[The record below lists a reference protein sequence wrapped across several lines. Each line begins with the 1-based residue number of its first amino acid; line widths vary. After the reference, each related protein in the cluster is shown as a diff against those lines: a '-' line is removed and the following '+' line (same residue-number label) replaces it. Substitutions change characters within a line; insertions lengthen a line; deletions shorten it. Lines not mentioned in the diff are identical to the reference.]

1 MEKKNNQYNFANLSD
16 TELEQVSSLEKTIS
30 KEKDE
35 EVILVAYKEKN
46 E

>member
-1 MEKKNNQYNFANLSD
+1 MAKKNNQYNFANLSD